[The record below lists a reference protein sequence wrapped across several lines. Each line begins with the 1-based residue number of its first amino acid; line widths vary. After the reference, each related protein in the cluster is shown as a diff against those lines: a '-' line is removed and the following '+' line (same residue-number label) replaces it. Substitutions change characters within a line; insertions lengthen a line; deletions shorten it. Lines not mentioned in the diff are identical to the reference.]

1 MTRCE
6 IIHIFETTSTI
17 IKCKKKRSLKDIST
31 EKSNYDQLYIYRI
44 SSSYKRTYK
53 PRIFHIDT
61 DSFTIGVDDHCSYCI
76 CKNSDLF
83 ITDIISMEDI
93 VVKGI
98 NGNLPT
104 RGGVLLDG
112 EQ

>member
-76 CKNSDLF
+76 CKNFDLF
-83 ITDIISMEDI
+83 ITDII
-93 VVKGI
+93 
-98 NGNLPT
+98 
-104 RGGVLLDG
+104 
-112 EQ
+112 

>member
-61 DSFTIGVDDHCSYCI
+61 DSFTIGVDDHCSYYI
-76 CKNSDLF
+76 YNNSDLF
-83 ITDIISMEDI
+83 ITYIIPMKDTF
-93 VVKGI
+93 VKGI
-98 NGNLPT
+98 HRYIPI
-104 RGGVLLDG
+104 GGG
-112 EQ
+112 GYY